1 MSQNAMKV
9 DETAIFYCTSL
20 GCFLRITRVEANR
33 YYFDKYYLGT
43 SGWGATV
50 EHAHSFP
57 LTVPEK
63 SRLDTVIK
71 KAIDYSILPLKTVS
85 KDAYKYIRIFRG
97 NYDEIPGITKN
108 PWRNKDA

>member
-9 DETAIFYCTSL
+9 NETAIFYCMSL
-20 GCFLRITRVEANR
+20 GFFLRITRFDDNR
-33 YYFDKYYLGT
+33 YHIDRHYLKP

-50 EHAHSFP
+50 EHAHFFP
-57 LTVPEK
+57 LDVPAK

-97 NYDEIPGITKN
+97 NYDEIPGITKL
-108 PWRNKDA
+108 PDYM